1 MCFIGSIIL
10 SFSFFFHFS
19 FPPIKSSTFRYSVVQ
34 ISHPK
39 EFGVVWREAWFS
51 ALWKWGLTDLKVPAM
66 ESSSA
71 ENVSI
76 SLSRNVND
84 VTVLVQ
90 EEYKDNVCRKKD
102 EKLTEF
108 LLNSY

>member
-1 MCFIGSIIL
+1 M
-10 SFSFFFHFS
+10 
-19 FPPIKSSTFRYSVVQ
+19 Q

-39 EFGVVWREAWFS
+39 EFEVVWREAWFS

-90 EEYKDNVCRKKD
+90 EEYKDNVCRKKR
-102 EKLTEF
+102 
-108 LLNSY
+108 

>member
-1 MCFIGSIIL
+1 
-10 SFSFFFHFS
+10 
-19 FPPIKSSTFRYSVVQ
+19 
-34 ISHPK
+34 
-39 EFGVVWREAWFS
+39 
-51 ALWKWGLTDLKVPAM
+51 M

-90 EEYKDNVCRKKD
+90 QENKDNVCRKKD